1 VESKEFIFLTKDSS
15 TGLTIQERRNGVQWV
30 VNLRKKEQVWLAR
43 IFGELIAVEDS
54 WVFRD
59 SFVPG
64 FLRVLAQKCGNRNGR
79 FLVL

>member
-1 VESKEFIFLTKDSS
+1 
-15 TGLTIQERRNGVQWV
+15 VQWV